1 MAALIHMQPRRD
13 WKQFL
18 EDRSLRWV
26 VTGGAGFIGSHLVE
40 ELLRADQDVIL
51 IDNFATGK
59 RSNIDDVCK
68 SVGESKSKR
77 LFIHEADIRDQAK
90 MVKLIE
96 GTDYVLHQAALGS
109 VPRSI
114 KDPLTSHDVN
124 ANGFISVLEA
134 ARAANVKR
142 FVYASSSSVY
152 GDHPTLP
159 KVEENI
165 GNPLSP
171 YAATKRTNETYARAY
186 ASSYKMT
193 LVGLRYFNVFGP
205 RQDPDGQYAAV
216 IPRWIKGILNN
227 SEVAIFGDGETSR
240 DFCYVKNVIQ
250 ANLNSALAKTVPE
263 GNAIELNIAAHQQ
276 TTLNQLYESMRDGLA
291 AILTDPHVANHQ
303 PVYRDFRPGDIR
315 HSLADISKARDII
328 SYSPTH
334 HVKDGLTEALPW
346 YIASLTS

>member
-1 MAALIHMQPRRD
+1 MHMQPRQD
-13 WKQFL
+13 WKHL
-18 EDRSLRWV
+18 LDGRSFRWV

-59 RSNIDDVCK
+59 RSNIDDVCR

-77 LFIHEADIRDQAK
+77 LFIHEVDIRDQAK

-124 ANGFISVLEA
+124 VNGFISVLEA
-134 ARAANVKR
+134 ARAAKVKR
-142 FVYASSSSVY
+142 FIYASSSSVY

-171 YAATKRTNETYARAY
+171 YAATKRANEIYARAY
-186 ASSYKMT
+186 AAAYGMT
-193 LVGLRYFNVFGP
+193 IVGLRYFNVFGP

-216 IPRWIKGILNN
+216 IPRWVKGILTN

-240 DFCYVKNVIQ
+240 DFCYVKNAVQ
-250 ANLNSALAKTVPE
+250 ANLNAALAATLPE
-263 GNAIELNIAAHQQ
+263 SKATELNIAANHQ
-276 TTLNQLYESMRDGLA
+276 TTLNQLYTSIRDGLA
-291 AILTDPHVANHQ
+291 KISEDPKITRQ
-303 PVYRDFRPGDIR
+303 KPLYKDFRPGDVR
-315 HSLADISKARDII
+315 HSLADIAKAKALID
-328 SYSPTH
+328 YSPTH
-334 HVKDGLTEALPW
+334 SVSDGLAEALPW
-346 YIASLTS
+346 YGSSLNQAL

>member
-1 MAALIHMQPRRD
+1 MAVNLAWTDLLQGQR
-13 WKQFL
+13 F
-18 EDRSLRWV
+18 RWV

-40 ELLRADQDVIL
+40 ALLNADQYVIL

-59 RSNIDDVCK
+59 QANIDDILRHTPDEK
-68 SVGESKSKR
+68 ARR
-77 LFIHEADIRDQAK
+77 LVVDETDIRDQDK
-90 MVKLIE
+90 MASLIA
-96 GTDYVLHQAALGS
+96 GADYVLHQAALGS

-114 KDPLTSHDVN
+114 KDPWTSHDVN
-124 ANGFISVLEA
+124 VNGFISVLEA
-134 ARAANVKR
+134 ARAANVRR

-159 KVEENI
+159 KAEENI

-171 YAATKRTNETYARAY
+171 YAATKRTNEIYARAY
-186 ASSYKMT
+186 ATAYSMT

-216 IPRWIKGILNN
+216 IPRWVKGILTN

-240 DFCYVKNVIQ
+240 DFCYVQNVVQ
-250 ANLNSALAKTVPE
+250 ANLNSALVQNVPA
-263 GNAIELNIAAHQQ
+263 GKAVELNIAAHQQ
-276 TTLNQLYESMRDGLA
+276 TTLNQLYETMRDGLA
-291 AILTDPHVANHQ
+291 KIMRDPQIRNHR

-328 SYSPTH
+328 NYSPTH
-334 HVKDGLTEALPW
+334 HVKDGLSEALPW
-346 YIASLTS
+346 YVASLTS